1 MRKTSEAVCG
11 EEVSRN
17 DNAEWAILKEMADAG
32 RNQLSW
38 SVEFERPEGEREKY
52 RALGEKLLRVIGRMP
67 DRMPGDEK
75 AAKLDRLHRLAEG
88 IGIGEDFDDA
98 IRHGMTDSF
107 GRVGRETFGSGDLEL
122 TKEEEARVE
131 ALREKVVDLVEV
143 EPGALSEAF
152 PSGNYLFH
160 GSSVERIERIFA
172 TGGLKNGVA
181 LVEDDPEVSA
191 LKMNSGFEGV
201 SWSMDEIDALPGT
214 RGHIA
219 GFLAAPEDVL
229 GGEEKLVIP
238 SRPAPYEVLQVSEAV
253 RPEQFYR
260 LKNQCETWGD
270 GSASMGEKNNVDS
283 NLMWMLMYQEGHKFF
298 GSSTAYKYD
307 GDKSAEAMRQ
317 YFKFDEN
324 GRVVWDDDVYQKSE
338 VPPALPWFQSLI
350 DSGRLARNGYD
361 DLDSVDKV
369 LERAKAE
376 PDFIKALLATVR
388 VDAKSLHDEYAKMLD
403 DAGAIRVRPEEMYF
417 VTSHGDLESWLK
429 VMARTGVEPKGIL
442 LYDDGQVVMENF
454 ANKYEGNHKELS
466 AEIGRAIGVDE
477 DFWQKA
483 MRMNPG
489 EMSRSGSVGQ
499 VLLESEVGHDSSL
512 RMIDGKLEV
521 VVED

>member
-1 MRKTSEAVCG
+1 MVNVSEAVSG
-11 EEVSRN
+11 ERAPRN
-17 DNAEWAILKEMADAG
+17 DNAEWAILKEMADAR

-52 RALGEKLLRVIGRMP
+52 RLLGEKLLRVIGRMP
-67 DRMPGDEK
+67 DRMSSDEK
-75 AAKLDRLHRLAEG
+75 AARLDRLHRLAEG
-88 IGIGEDFDDA
+88 IGIGEDLDDA
-98 IRHGMTDSF
+98 IQHGMIDSF
-107 GRVGRETFGSGDLEL
+107 NHVGRETFDGSNAGL
-122 TKEEEARVE
+122 TEEEKARVE
-131 ALREKVVDLVEV
+131 MLREKVIDLTEV

-160 GSSVERIERIFA
+160 GSSVERIEKIFA

-191 LKMNSGFEGV
+191 LKMNSGFEGI

-229 GGEEKLVIP
+229 GSEEKLVIP
-238 SRPAPYEVLQVSEAV
+238 SRPAPYEVLQVSETLK
-253 RPEQFYR
+253 PEQFYR

-298 GSSTAYKYD
+298 GGSTAYKYD

-324 GRVVWDDDVYQKSE
+324 GKVVWDDDVYQKSE

-350 DSGRLARNGYD
+350 DSGRLARNGYE
-361 DLDSVDKV
+361 DLDSVDGV

-388 VDAKSLHDEYAKMLD
+388 ADTKPLHDEYAKMLD
-403 DAGAIRVRPEEMYF
+403 DAGAIRICPEGMYF
-417 VTSHGDLESWLK
+417 VASHGDLESWLK
-429 VMARTGVEPKGIL
+429 MMARTGVEPKGIL
-442 LYDDGQVVMENF
+442 LYDDTQVVMENF

-466 AEIGRAIGVDE
+466 TEIGRAIGVDE
-477 DFWQKA
+477 NFWQKA
-483 MRMNPG
+483 MRMNPD

-499 VLLESEVGHDSSL
+499 VLLESEVEHDRSIQ
-512 RMIDGKLEV
+512 MIDEKLQV
-521 VVED
+521 VAEN